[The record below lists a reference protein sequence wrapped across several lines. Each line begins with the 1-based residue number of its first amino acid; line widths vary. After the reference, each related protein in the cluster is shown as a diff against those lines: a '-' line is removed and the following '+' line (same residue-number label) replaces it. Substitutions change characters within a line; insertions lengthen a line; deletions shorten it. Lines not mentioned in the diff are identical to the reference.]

1 MKSLKATAAA
11 IIISLAAMSY
21 AKAEP
26 VTQALPEP
34 DMVGG
39 KTLMQTLQLRHSSR
53 EFGRRAVSQQTL
65 ADMLWAA
72 VGVNRPDGKRTIPTA
87 LNSQD
92 LSVYVI
98 KKDGS
103 WLYDAKNHKL
113 IQVND
118 KDLRPMF
125 ATQDYANDAAL
136 DLVFVSSSKTPEIG
150 AMHAGSAYQ
159 NVGLYCADKGL
170 NNVVRGYFDKE
181 AVEKELCLPEGSWIL
196 VSQAIGW
203 PIE

>member
-1 MKSLKATAAA
+1 MKYLKQAAA
-11 IIISLAAMSY
+11 ALIILLAAMSG
-21 AKAEP
+21 AQAEP
-26 VTQALPEP
+26 VTQALPKP
-34 DMVGG
+34 DMIGG
-39 KTLMQTLQLRHSSR
+39 KTLMQTLQNRHSSR
-53 EFGRRAVSQQTL
+53 EFGRRAVNQQNL

-87 LNSQD
+87 MNAQD

-103 WLYDAKNHKL
+103 WLYDAQNHKL

-125 ATQDYANDAAL
+125 ATQDYVKEAAFI
-136 DLVFVSSSKTPEIG
+136 LVYASNNESAENA

-170 NNVVRGYFDKE
+170 NNIVRGYFEKTPL
-181 AVEKELCLPEGSWIL
+181 EKELCLPEGSRIV

-203 PIE
+203 PVE